1 MLAAILTK
9 NSAQLVWRHR
19 LAAEPS
25 DNNDVVGGA
34 LKLVQSHL
42 SARLFDMLY
51 SMARLNDEVFLRCTI
66 VHALST
72 VTESCATR
80 QCNNAL
86 HIKYCARMCGCVDV

>member
-1 MLAAILTK
+1 
-9 NSAQLVWRHR
+9 
-19 LAAEPS
+19 
-25 DNNDVVGGA
+25 
-34 LKLVQSHL
+34 
-42 SARLFDMLY
+42 MLY